1 MGHGGAGWEVG
12 EVTHPWDG
20 HWVQGPWGRNCS
32 CSPVPL
38 LHPLWDLGCDTKR
51 CRLAAKLGS
60 SSFSEPFTGILE
72 KPWLGLRVQLPARE
86 TLLASLRALYADVF
100 HPRKHL
106 GVLRC
111 FWGDLVWVHR
121 FMTMGKHKSTAA
133 GQVQV

>member
-60 SSFSEPFTGILE
+60 SSFQNHSRGYWRSPGWVLGCSFQPGRHYLHHSELFMLMFFTQGSIWE
-72 KPWLGLRVQLPARE
+72 CSGVFGVTWFGSTGL
-86 TLLASLRALYADVF
+86 
-100 HPRKHL
+100 
-106 GVLRC
+106 
-111 FWGDLVWVHR
+111 
-121 FMTMGKHKSTAA
+121 
-133 GQVQV
+133 